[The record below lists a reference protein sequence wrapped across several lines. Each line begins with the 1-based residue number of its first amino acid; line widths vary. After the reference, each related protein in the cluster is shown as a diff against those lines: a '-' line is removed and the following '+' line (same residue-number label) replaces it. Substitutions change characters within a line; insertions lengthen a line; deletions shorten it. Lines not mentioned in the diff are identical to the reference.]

1 MSKLTLKH
9 FNVIDNTFS
18 PTEFYLIHL
27 PEPLQPKAQQTL
39 SISYSIL
46 SILSPV
52 PATIN
57 QFDKQ
62 YVQYTFSAY
71 TPSAYVTEKQKTKV
85 KFPRPTSQITQSS
98 PHQMPRNSKTRRSKA
113 APSPTA
119 RTMTS
124 RLAPKN
130 PLVCDMS
137 LLSLSPT

>member
-27 PEPLQPKAQQTL
+27 PEPLRPKAQQTL

-52 PATIN
+52 PAAIN

-85 KFPRPTSQITQSS
+85 KFPSTDIPDYTILPRPTAEKQQDPQKQGSTF
-98 PHQMPRNSKTRRSKA
+98 TY
-113 APSPTA
+113 
-119 RTMTS
+119 
-124 RLAPKN
+124 
-130 PLVCDMS
+130 
-137 LLSLSPT
+137 